1 MTAGWAAGSVRAR
14 GLARRRIGAGAAR
27 RLAGS
32 RTLADALGLLT
43 GTGYGPGLRS
53 AVALA
58 GQPGADQR
66 AVLAGAQ
73 HAVAA
78 TVLWDLRVLAGW
90 LPPGGAQLIRVLAGW
105 FEIANVD
112 AHLARLAGRPAPDD
126 FTLGALA
133 TAWPAVRRAATTA
146 EVRAALARSAWRDPG
161 GGSDSEIRV
170 GLRARWAVRVAD
182 IGGPAADWAASAL
195 AVLLAGERFGPG
207 DGGQAD
213 GGRADGGRADGGPGD
228 GGRGGQGGGRRDV
241 SPVLHLAAARLL
253 GSRAARAGS
262 LAEPADLLPGRIRW
276 VLAPVPAPADLWRAE
291 AAWWERT
298 AAAARRM
305 LATGGLDRAPV
316 LGASVVLAADARE
329 VAVALEVAA
338 RGGRPEVLDAVA

>member
-1 MTAGWAAGSVRAR
+1 VTAGWAAGSVRAR

-32 RTLADALGLLT
+32 RTLADALSLLAE
-43 GTGYGPGLRS
+43 TGYGPGLR
-53 AVALA
+53 AATALA

-105 FEIANVD
+105 FEIANID
-112 AHLARLAGRPAPDD
+112 AHLARLEGRPAPDD
-126 FTLGALA
+126 FAPGALA
-133 TAWPAVRRAATTA
+133 TAWPAVRRAATAA

-161 GGSDSEIRV
+161 GGSAAEIRV

-182 IGGPAADWAASAL
+182 LGGPAAGWASSAL

-207 DGGQAD
+207 DD
-213 GGRADGGRADGGPGD
+213 
-228 GGRGGQGGGRRDV
+228 
-241 SPVLHLAAARLL
+241 SPLLRPAAVRLL
-253 GSRAARAGS
+253 GSPAARAGS
-262 LAEPADLLPGRIRW
+262 LAELADRLPGRIGW
-276 VLAPVPAPADLWRAE
+276 VLAPVHAPADLWRAE
-291 AAWWERT
+291 TAWWART
-298 AAAARRM
+298 AATARRM
-305 LATGGLDRAPV
+305 LAEGGLDRGPV
-316 LGASVVLAADARE
+316 LGATMVLAADARE
-329 VAVALEVAA
+329 VAVALELAA

>member
-32 RTLADALGLLT
+32 RTLTDALGLLA
-43 GTGYGPGLRS
+43 GTGYGPALRP
-53 AVALA
+53 ATALA
-58 GQPGADQR
+58 SRAGADQR
-66 AVLAGAQ
+66 AVLADAQ

-133 TAWPAVRRAATTA
+133 TAWPAVRRAVTTT

-161 GGSDSEIRV
+161 GGSEPEIRV

-182 IGGPAADWAASAL
+182 LGGPAAYWAASAL
-195 AVLLAGERFGPG
+195 AVLLAGERFGAG
-207 DGGQAD
+207 DGGAGD
-213 GGRADGGRADGGPGD
+213 GGAVDGGRADGGP
-228 GGRGGQGGGRRDV
+228 
-241 SPVLHLAAARLL
+241 VLSLAAARLL
-253 GSRAARAGS
+253 GARAERAGS
-262 LAEPADLLPGRIRW
+262 LAELADRLPGRIGW
-276 VLAPVPAPADLWRAE
+276 VLAPAPAPGDLWRAE
-291 AAWWERT
+291 TAWWERT